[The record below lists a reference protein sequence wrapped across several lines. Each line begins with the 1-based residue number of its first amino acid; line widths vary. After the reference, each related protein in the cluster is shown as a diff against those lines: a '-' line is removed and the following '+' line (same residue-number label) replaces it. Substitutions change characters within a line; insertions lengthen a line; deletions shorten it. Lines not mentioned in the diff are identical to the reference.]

1 MSFAAFF
8 MHADGTIL
16 GRYGSR
22 STRPD
27 EAEKLISLKGLS
39 EALSGALTLHK
50 GYPANRAI
58 LTGKQSV
65 PVKYKVPE
73 DYPHLSKFKPELDF
87 GGAVAKSC
95 VHCHQIRDAE
105 RRDFRETLKP
115 IPDKVLFPYPLPDV
129 VGISTD
135 KNTRGTV
142 SNVSAGSAAA
152 TSGIQA
158 GDEIVA
164 VSGQPILSLADIQW
178 VLQNAPDSGSL
189 EFTIRRSGAITKK
202 NVPLAAGWRRT
213 SDISWRTSTWSL
225 RRMAFGGMVLEANP
239 GSTSMSLT
247 AKHVGQYG
255 DHAIAKRAGLVKGD
269 RITSFNGITEPLTET
284 LLLQRILSET
294 KPGDR
299 VKVTATRNGRPRE
312 FTLRLP

>member
-50 GYPANRAI
+50 NYPANRAV
-58 LTGKQSV
+58 LAGKQSV

-87 GGAVAKSC
+87 KGAVAKSC

-105 RRDFRETLKP
+105 RRDFRETSKP
-115 IPDKVLFPYPLPDV
+115 IPDKVLFPYPLPDIL
-129 VGISTD
+129 GIHTD
-135 KNTRGTV
+135 NETRGTV
-142 SNVSAGSAAA
+142 AKV
-152 TSGIQA
+152 TSGSPAAISGVNT

-164 VSGQPILSLADIQW
+164 ISGQPILSLADIQW
-178 VLQNAPDSGSL
+178 VMHNAPDSGTL
-189 EFTIRRSGAITKK
+189 EFTLRRSGEFVKK
-202 NVPLAAGWRRT
+202 NVPLADGWRRT

-239 GSTSMSLT
+239 GATSMSLS

-255 DHAIAKRAGLVKGD
+255 EHALAKRAGLVKGD
-269 RITSFNGITEPLTET
+269 RITSFNGITDPLTET
-284 LLLQRILSET
+284 LLLHRILKET

-299 VKVTATRNGRPRE
+299 VKVTAVRNGTERE
-312 FTLRLP
+312 FTIRLP